1 MEAPINQEVISKYV
15 PAEVRGLSFGYTY
28 VAVFGVGA
36 LGSAIAGIILT
47 RAGPALLF
55 LVLAVFAVAAI
66 LFGVYLIRRT
76 TSASSSTAT
85 S

>member
-1 MEAPINQEVISKYV
+1 VPHISD
-15 PAEVRGLSFGYTY
+15 EHRRSFGYTY

-36 LGSAIAGIILT
+36 LGSAIAGFILT
-47 RAGPALLF
+47 RTSPALLF
-55 LVLAVFAVAAI
+55 VVLAVFAVAAI

-76 TSASSSTAT
+76 ASTSSSTAT